1 MADLTVYNEKIVED
15 ILADLESGETEE
27 DLDAIGMGRDEYAAE
42 WAEIDRRKG
51 KKADENGREGK
62 GDDSDFSP
70 DEESSSE
77 DESLVSD
84 NEDDGDFGGDEDL
97 KDVLKDDKEEDIEN
111 ELSVGTQVKLRDN
124 QLLNIFRDSVIEE
137 QEKKL

>member
-51 KKADENGREGK
+51 K
-62 GDDSDFSP
+62 S
-70 DEESSSE
+70 ESSSE
-77 DESLVSD
+77 DEGEAG
-84 NEDDGDFGGDEDL
+84 EDDGEAYVPGD
-97 KDVLKDDKEEDIEN
+97 V
-111 ELSVGTQVKLRDN
+111 
-124 QLLNIFRDSVIEE
+124 DSSE
-137 QEKKL
+137 